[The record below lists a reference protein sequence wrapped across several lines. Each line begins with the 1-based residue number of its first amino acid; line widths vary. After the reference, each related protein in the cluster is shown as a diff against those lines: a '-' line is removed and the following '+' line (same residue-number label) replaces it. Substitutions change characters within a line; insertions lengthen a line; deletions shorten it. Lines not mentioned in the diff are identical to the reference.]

1 MIIFDVNCDVGVLG
15 LAPCHSS
22 KTNSRYVTV
31 ISRDICMYCGR
42 FVGPSLTAHG
52 WSPRYMRKEKSQ
64 KFYIYSDVT
73 HTCVCVV
80 VQLHIYVINHD
91 HTCIYLHSHTH
102 THAHILARSKIGAR
116 DFYRCEVRSK
126 APGLAT
132 LGGLLPG
139 LPGGEPHH
147 FQRCDQRLRE
157 RWDPIRAPRGD
168 QKIISSNRIMSCSK

>member
-1 MIIFDVNCDVGVLG
+1 MVPPLYEKRKIAEVLH
-15 LAPCHSS
+15 LFRC
-22 KTNSRYVTV
+22 Y
-31 ISRDICMYCGR
+31 
-42 FVGPSLTAHG
+42 
-52 WSPRYMRKEKSQ
+52 
-64 KFYIYSDVT
+64 T
-73 HTCVCVV
+73 HMCVCVV

-91 HTCIYLHSHTH
+91 HTCIYLHSHTHTH

-168 QKIISSNRIMSCSK
+168 QKIISSNRIMSCSKWTCFFCPGLTLRIG